1 MDTLWSIW
9 ISTQESL
16 PGFLES
22 TSCMLATDI
31 PPRALGSWYPAMLPQ
46 GTGMRWPCGHTMV
59 HMDVH
64 PGSLPGFLESTSCML
79 TMDIPPSALGSW
91 YPAYAPTAHLP
102 MDNVFQPTCPPPLPA
117 FPSSSYPTYNAL
129 SWPYH
134 PAIGSRYPAS
144 PHPSV
149 GFKRQAVLL
158 YHYCLAVPQYKI
170 AYSLWPSASLPTAGF
185 THPAVSFT
193 VL

>member
-1 MDTLWSIW
+1 
-9 ISTQESL
+9 
-16 PGFLES
+16 
-22 TSCMLATDI
+22 
-31 PPRALGSWYPAMLPQ
+31 
-46 GTGMRWPCGHTMV
+46 MV
-59 HMDVH
+59 HMDFH
-64 PGSLPGFLESTSCML
+64 PGKPPWLPGIHFLHACHGYTTQGPRLLVSSNA
-79 TMDIPPSALGSW
+79 SSRHRNAVALWTHYGP
-91 YPAYAPTAHLP
+91 YG
-102 MDNVFQPTCPPPLPA
+102 CPPRKPPWLPGIHFLYAYHGYTAQCTRLLVSSIRSHCPSPDGQCLPANMSPLPA